1 MKECCN
7 LDEIVKE
14 FYNALLLYT
23 IKKTGEREVSED
35 IVQEVMS
42 RIIQAHQKETEISNI
57 RAWLFQITRFVIAD
71 FYREKYKR
79 SAFHMD
85 EFPEVTDEDN
95 AVYDLSVFDDTMIR
109 MIKLLPDQYAVPL
122 ILSDIDGIPQKKIA
136 EQLHLS
142 LSAAKMRIQRARQK
156 LHDLFIDCCDIT
168 YNRNGAFISC
178 TVKPGCKSLL
188 TT

>member
-14 FYNALLLYT
+14 FYTILLFYT
-23 IKKTGEREVSED
+23 IKKTGNREASED

-42 RIIQAHQKETEISNI
+42 RIVQAHQKETEISNI

-71 FYREKYKR
+71 FYREKYKMPD
-79 SAFHMD
+79 FHSD
-85 EFPEVTDEDN
+85 EFPEVADDD
-95 AVYDLSVFDDTMIR
+95 VYELSIFDDPITR
-109 MIKLLPDQYAVPL
+109 MIHLLPDQYAVPL
-122 ILSDIDGIPQKKIA
+122 VLSDIDGIPQKKIA
-136 EQLHLS
+136 EQLNLS
-142 LSAAKMRIQRARQK
+142 LSATKMRIQRARQK

-178 TVKPGCKSLL
+178 TVKPTCKSLF
-188 TT
+188 

>member
-14 FYNALLLYT
+14 FYNALLSYA
-23 IKKTGEREVSED
+23 IKKTEDREVSED

-42 RIIQAHQKETEISNI
+42 RIIQAHQKETEIGNI

-109 MIKLLPDQYAVPL
+109 MKKL
-122 ILSDIDGIPQKKIA
+122 
-136 EQLHLS
+136 
-142 LSAAKMRIQRARQK
+142 
-156 LHDLFIDCCDIT
+156 
-168 YNRNGAFISC
+168 
-178 TVKPGCKSLL
+178 
-188 TT
+188 